1 MDGADTDQPIGS
13 NDLYTYRGIGNL
25 PAQLLSRILQVLL
38 PPFQVDAIP
47 KGIRAFR
54 HKIDPFAE
62 LRLVSS
68 GWCQIATPLL
78 FRGAVLVVNPATH
91 IDFIARFFDLRS
103 PHIQAIM
110 VYGDY
115 EESHLSY
122 RVVANAV
129 GMGIGRCKKLNSL
142 SCQGSHPTFFSP
154 SWMTD
159 FAPNLASTVTSLS
172 FSVVDGNMVP
182 LSRALME
189 LGPSIQ
195 SLDIRFWE
203 DNTQKFEIPL
213 SFPNVHHLELRN
225 FNDQVPVKELI
236 NRITANPSTNTLQS
250 LHIPHVNHQY
260 WQLVSDILSINN
272 LGAKLT
278 SIHLYFGQFHQ
289 SEALVTK
296 IMDLCRDLVDLTYTS
311 PFPK

>member
-1 MDGADTDQPIGS
+1 
-13 NDLYTYRGIGNL
+13 
-25 PAQLLSRILQVLL
+25 
-38 PPFQVDAIP
+38 
-47 KGIRAFR
+47 
-54 HKIDPFAE
+54 
-62 LRLVSS
+62 
-68 GWCQIATPLL
+68 
-78 FRGAVLVVNPATH
+78 
-91 IDFIARFFDLRS
+91 
-103 PHIQAIM
+103 
-110 VYGDY
+110 
-115 EESHLSY
+115 
-122 RVVANAV
+122 
-129 GMGIGRCKKLNSL
+129 
-142 SCQGSHPTFFSP
+142 
-154 SWMTD
+154 MTD

-172 FSVVDGNMVP
+172 FSVIDGNMVP

-278 SIHLYFGQFHQ
+278 SIYLYFGQFHQ

-296 IMDLCRDLVDLTYTS
+296 IMDLCLDLVDLTYTF
-311 PFPK
+311 PFPKGQLNRLPPSIRFLRISIGQEEWGVTAIDLLQFLKANKCPKLTTLEVETRDSSQLENPELLSFFKEVGTLIISTRWVHIATSYMTLQFPASFI